1 MSLRSI
7 LGGGRVKKPKPKP
20 KPSASPRKNSG
31 TSNNSPRKPAGG
43 SSTNKKKTTT
53 TPSDVQDEDGYYD
66 DDVGDFFH
74 DRLDDAG
81 LVAALATD
89 MSLRDVVQAVKYTRT
104 RMFGPVP
111 TEAAGMNSTRI
122 AEVLNYRRAMPGIVT
137 ISHLHA
143 LLASPTAV
151 EREVAELQRGGAL
164 RKIYVQRRGDLGEAL
179 IQTSELEEMIAK
191 SAELD
196 QDAKTAYVKFLR
208 ENPLAQTMPRLACGG
223 HKQAD
228 ALVRAGFLTFSI
240 HPQHVNTPLM
250 NLHLRPEDRGS
261 LMSIQ
266 AVSRAASGSFD
277 AVGGQGGIHAAG
289 GGGGAPRLSRGDGAA
304 DASSSYSG
312 AEFTIAVPGNGSF
325 LKLTAA
331 AVEHLT
337 QLLSKSQF
345 REMPVSM
352 LRERWE
358 GGVARDEARLARRAR
373 GEFAGVLPG
382 RTKRWKEFYGLEFN
396 WVLEEAMGAGL
407 VEVFETRS
415 VGRGVRLL

>member
-7 LGGGRVKKPKPKP
+7 LGGGRVKKSKPRPKATA
-20 KPSASPRKNSG
+20 SASPRKNSG
-31 TSNNSPRKPAGG
+31 TNSPRAGSGAKRKP
-43 SSTNKKKTTT
+43 
-53 TPSDVQDEDGYYD
+53 TPADADLD
-66 DDVGDFFH
+66 DDDDFFH
-74 DRLDDAG
+74 DRLDDVG
-81 LVAALATD
+81 LVAALASD
-89 MSLRDVVQAVKYTRT
+89 MSLRDVVQAMKYTRNH
-104 RMFGPVP
+104 MFGPVP
-111 TEAAGMNSTRI
+111 TEAAGMKSTRI
-122 AEVLNYRRAMPGIVT
+122 AEVLNYRKAMPGIVT
-137 ISHLHA
+137 VSHLHA

-151 EREVAELQRGGAL
+151 EREVAELQRGGAV
-164 RKIYVQRRGDLGEAL
+164 RKIYVPRRGGLGEAL
-179 IQTSELEEMIAK
+179 IRTSELEEMITQ
-191 SAELD
+191 SAGLD
-196 QDAKTAYVKFLR
+196 QEAKTAFLEFLR
-208 ENPLAQTMPRLACGG
+208 ENPLAQTMPRSACG

-228 ALVRAGFLTFSI
+228 ALVRAGFLTASI

-250 NLHLRPEDRGS
+250 NLHSRPEDRGS
-261 LMSIQ
+261 LMSIE

-277 AVGGQGGIHAAG
+277 AVGGQGAVHAAG
-289 GGGGAPRLSRGDGAA
+289 GGGGPPRSSRA
-304 DASSSYSG
+304 DASSSG
-312 AEFTIAVPGNGSF
+312 ADFTIAVPGNGSF

-337 QLLSKSQF
+337 RLLSKSQF

-382 RTKRWKEFYGLEFN
+382 RTKRWKEFYGLEFH
-396 WVLEEAMGAGL
+396 WVLEEAMGAGH

>member
-7 LGGGRVKKPKPKP
+7 LGGGRVRKSKPRPKATV
-20 KPSASPRKNSG
+20 SASPRKNSG
-31 TSNNSPRKPAGG
+31 TNSPRAGSSVKKKPAPADAGL
-43 SSTNKKKTTT
+43 
-53 TPSDVQDEDGYYD
+53 DYD
-66 DDVGDFFH
+66 DDDDFFH
-74 DRLDDAG
+74 DRLDDVG

-89 MSLRDVVQAVKYTRT
+89 MSLRDVVQAIKYTRNH
-104 RMFGPVP
+104 MFGPMP

-122 AEVLNYRRAMPGIVT
+122 AEVLNYRKAIPGIVT
-137 ISHLHA
+137 VSHLHA

-164 RKIYVQRRGDLGEAL
+164 RKIYVPRRGGLGEAL
-179 IQTSELEEMIAK
+179 IQTSELEEMIAQ
-191 SAELD
+191 SAGLD
-196 QDAKTAYVKFLR
+196 EEAKTAFLQFLR
-208 ENPLAQTMPRLACGG
+208 ENPLAQTMPRSAC
-223 HKQAD
+223 HQKQAD
-228 ALVRAGFLTFSI
+228 ALVRAGFLTASI

-261 LMSIQ
+261 LMSIE
-266 AVSRAASGSFD
+266 AVSRAASGTFD
-277 AVGGQGGIHAAG
+277 AVGGQGAVHAAG
-289 GGGGAPRLSRGDGAA
+289 GGGGALRSSRA
-304 DASSSYSG
+304 DASSSSG
-312 AEFTIAVPGNGSF
+312 VEFTIAVPGNGSF

-331 AVEHLT
+331 AVEQLT
-337 QLLSKSQF
+337 QLLSRSQF

-358 GGVARDEARLARRAR
+358 GGVARDGARLARKAR

-382 RTKRWKEFYGLEFN
+382 RTKRWKDFYGLEFH
-396 WVLEEAMGAGL
+396 WVLEEAMGAGQ

>member
-7 LGGGRVKKPKPKP
+7 LSGGRVKKPKPKP

-31 TSNNSPRKPAGG
+31 TSSPRKPAGG
-43 SSTNKKKTTT
+43 SSSNAKRNTT
-53 TPSDVQDEDGYYD
+53 TPSHIQD
-66 DDVGDFFH
+66 DDDDDDDFFH

-89 MSLRDVVQAVKYTRT
+89 MSLRDVVQAIKYTRS

-137 ISHLHA
+137 TSHLHA

-164 RKIYVQRRGDLGEAL
+164 RKIYVQRRGGLGEAL
-179 IQTSELEEMIAK
+179 IQTSELEDMIVK

-196 QDAKTAYVKFLR
+196 DDARSAYVKFLR

-228 ALVRAGFLTFSI
+228 ALVRAGFLTSSI

-289 GGGGAPRLSRGDGAA
+289 GGGGVPRLSRGGAAA
-304 DASSSYSG
+304 DASSYSG

-331 AVEHLT
+331 AVEHLAH
-337 QLLSKSQF
+337 LLSKSQF

-382 RTKRWKEFYGLEFN
+382 RTRRWKEFYGLEFN

>member
-7 LGGGRVKKPKPKP
+7 LGGGRVKKSKPRPKATA
-20 KPSASPRKNSG
+20 SASPRKNSG
-31 TSNNSPRKPAGG
+31 TNSPRAGSGAKRKP
-43 SSTNKKKTTT
+43 
-53 TPSDVQDEDGYYD
+53 TPADADLD
-66 DDVGDFFH
+66 DDDDFFH
-74 DRLDDAG
+74 DRLDDVG
-81 LVAALATD
+81 LVAALASD
-89 MSLRDVVQAVKYTRT
+89 MSLRDVVQAMKYTRNH
-104 RMFGPVP
+104 MFGPVP
-111 TEAAGMNSTRI
+111 TEAAGMKSTRI
-122 AEVLNYRRAMPGIVT
+122 AEVLNYRKAMPGIVT
-137 ISHLHA
+137 VSHLHA

-151 EREVAELQRGGAL
+151 EREVAELQRGGAV
-164 RKIYVQRRGDLGEAL
+164 RKIYVPRRGGLGEAL
-179 IQTSELEEMIAK
+179 IRTSELEEMITQ
-191 SAELD
+191 SAGLD
-196 QDAKTAYVKFLR
+196 QEAKTAFLEFLR
-208 ENPLAQTMPRLACGG
+208 ENPLAQTMPRSACG

-228 ALVRAGFLTFSI
+228 ALVRAGFLTASI

-250 NLHLRPEDRGS
+250 NLHSRPEDRGS
-261 LMSIQ
+261 LMSIE

-277 AVGGQGGIHAAG
+277 AVGGQGAVHAAG
-289 GGGGAPRLSRGDGAA
+289 GGGGPPRSSRA
-304 DASSSYSG
+304 DASSSG
-312 AEFTIAVPGNGSF
+312 ADFTIAVPGNGSF

-337 QLLSKSQF
+337 RLLSKLQF

-382 RTKRWKEFYGLEFN
+382 RTKRWKEFYGLEFH
-396 WVLEEAMGAGL
+396 WVLEEAMGAGH

>member
-7 LGGGRVKKPKPKP
+7 LSGGRVKKPKPKP

-31 TSNNSPRKPAGG
+31 TSSPRKPAGG
-43 SSTNKKKTTT
+43 SSSNAKRNTT
-53 TPSDVQDEDGYYD
+53 TPSHIQD
-66 DDVGDFFH
+66 DDDDDDFFH

-89 MSLRDVVQAVKYTRT
+89 MSLRDVVQAIKYTRS

-137 ISHLHA
+137 TSHLHA

-164 RKIYVQRRGDLGEAL
+164 RKIYVQRRGGLGEAL
-179 IQTSELEEMIAK
+179 IQTSELEDMIVK

-196 QDAKTAYVKFLR
+196 DDARSAYVKFLR

-228 ALVRAGFLTFSI
+228 ALVRAGFLTSSI

-289 GGGGAPRLSRGDGAA
+289 GGGGVPRLSRGGAAA
-304 DASSSYSG
+304 DASSYSG

-331 AVEHLT
+331 AVEHLAH
-337 QLLSKSQF
+337 LLSKSQF

-382 RTKRWKEFYGLEFN
+382 RTRRWKEFYGLEFN

>member
-1 MSLRSI
+1 M
-7 LGGGRVKKPKPKP
+7 KKPKPKT
-20 KPSASPRKNSG
+20 SASPRKNSG
-31 TSNNSPRKPAGG
+31 TGSPRAGG
-43 SSTNKKKTTT
+43 SARKK
-53 TPSDVQDEDGYYD
+53 PAPADVDAND
-66 DDVGDFFH
+66 DDDFFH

-89 MSLRDVVQAVKYTRT
+89 MSLRDVVQAIKYTRSH
-104 RMFGPVP
+104 MFGPVP

-122 AEVLNYRRAMPGIVT
+122 AEVLNYHKAMPGLVT

-151 EREVAELQRGGAL
+151 EREVAELQRGGAV
-164 RKIYVQRRGDLGEAL
+164 RKIYVQRRGGLGEAL
-179 IQTSELEEMIAK
+179 VQTSELEEMISQ

-196 QDAKTAYVKFLR
+196 EAARDSFLGFLR
-208 ENPLAQTMPRLACGG
+208 GNPLAQTMPRSACN
-223 HKQAD
+223 HRQAD
-228 ALVRAGFLTFSI
+228 ALVRAGFLTAKI
-240 HPQHVNTPLM
+240 HPQDVGTPLM

-277 AVGGQGGIHAAG
+277 AVGGQGAIHSAG
-289 GGGGAPRLSRGDGAA
+289 GGGGAPRLSRA
-304 DASSSYSG
+304 DASSSG
-312 AEFTIAVPGNGSF
+312 ADFTIAVPGNGSF
-325 LKLTAA
+325 LKLSAA
-331 AVEHLT
+331 ALEHLT
-337 QLLSKSQF
+337 KLLSKSQF

-352 LRERWE
+352 LKERWE

-382 RTKRWKEFYGLEFN
+382 RTKRWKEFYGLEFD

-407 VEVFETRS
+407 LEVFETRS

>member
-7 LGGGRVKKPKPKP
+7 LGGGRVQKAKPKPKVTA
-20 KPSASPRKNSG
+20 SASPRKNSG
-31 TSNNSPRKPAGG
+31 TSSSRAGSSSATATRRKPAPADAGF
-43 SSTNKKKTTT
+43 
-53 TPSDVQDEDGYYD
+53 D
-66 DDVGDFFH
+66 DDDDDFFH
-74 DRLDDAG
+74 DRLDDVG
-81 LVAALATD
+81 LVAALAAD
-89 MSLRDVVQAVKYTRT
+89 MSLRDVVQAIKYTRN

-122 AEVLNYRRAMPGIVT
+122 AEVLNFRKAMPGIVT
-137 ISHLHA
+137 VSHLHA

-151 EREVAELQRGGAL
+151 EREVAELQRCGAV
-164 RKIYVQRRGDLGEAL
+164 RKIYVPRRGGLGEAL
-179 IQTSELEEMIAK
+179 IETSELEGLIAQ
-191 SAELD
+191 SVGLD
-196 QDAKTAYVKFLR
+196 EEAKTAFLKFLG
-208 ENPLAQTMPRLACGG
+208 ENPLAQAVPRSVCG

-228 ALVRAGFLTFSI
+228 ALVRAGFLTASV

-261 LMSIQ
+261 LVSIE

-277 AVGGQGGIHAAG
+277 AVGGQGAVHAAG
-289 GGGGAPRLSRGDGAA
+289 GGGGGGALRPSRAGED
-304 DASSSYSG
+304 DASSSG
-312 AEFTIAVPGNGSF
+312 ADFTIAVPGNGSF
-325 LKLTAA
+325 LKLAAA
-331 AVEHLT
+331 AVGHLT
-337 QLLSKSQF
+337 QLLSKSQCK
-345 REMPVSM
+345 EMPMSM

-382 RTKRWKEFYGLEFN
+382 RTKRWREFYGLEFH
-396 WVLEEAMGAGL
+396 WVLEEAMGAGH

>member
-7 LGGGRVKKPKPKP
+7 LSGGRVKKPKPKP

-31 TSNNSPRKPAGG
+31 TSSPRKSAGG
-43 SSTNKKKTTT
+43 SSSSTSAKRN
-53 TPSDVQDEDGYYD
+53 SISHAQD
-66 DDVGDFFH
+66 DDDDDDDFFH

-89 MSLRDVVQAVKYTRT
+89 MSLRDVVQAIKYTRS

-137 ISHLHA
+137 TSHLHA

-164 RKIYVQRRGDLGEAL
+164 RKIYVQRRGGLGEAL
-179 IQTSELEEMIAK
+179 IQTSELEDMIAK

-196 QDAKTAYVKFLR
+196 DDARSAYVKFLR

-228 ALVRAGFLTFSI
+228 ALVRAGFLTSSI

-289 GGGGAPRLSRGDGAA
+289 GGGEAPRLSRGAAA
-304 DASSSYSG
+304 DASSYSG

-331 AVEHLT
+331 AVEHLAH
-337 QLLSKSQF
+337 LLSKSQF

-396 WVLEEAMGAGL
+396 WVLEEAMGAGV

>member
-7 LGGGRVKKPKPKP
+7 LGGGRVKKSKSKPKP
-20 KPSASPRKNSG
+20 KATASASPQKNSG
-31 TSNNSPRKPAGG
+31 TNSPRAGSGAKRKPA
-43 SSTNKKKTTT
+43 
-53 TPSDVQDEDGYYD
+53 PADADLD
-66 DDVGDFFH
+66 DDDFFH
-74 DRLDDAG
+74 DRLDDVG
-81 LVAALATD
+81 LVAALAGD
-89 MSLRDVVQAVKYTRT
+89 MSLRDVVQAMKYTRNH
-104 RMFGPVP
+104 MFGPLP
-111 TEAAGMNSTRI
+111 TEAAGMKSTRI
-122 AEVLNYRRAMPGIVT
+122 AEVLNYRKAMPGIVT
-137 ISHLHA
+137 VSHLHA

-151 EREVAELQRGGAL
+151 EREVAELQRGGAV
-164 RKIYVQRRGDLGEAL
+164 RKLYVPRRGGLGEAL
-179 IQTSELEEMIAK
+179 IQTSELEEMVIQ
-191 SAELD
+191 SAGLD
-196 QDAKTAYVKFLR
+196 EEVKTAFLEFLR
-208 ENPLAQTMPRLACGG
+208 GNPLAQTMPRSACG

-228 ALVRAGFLTFSI
+228 ALVRAGFLTASI

-261 LMSIQ
+261 LMSIE

-277 AVGGQGGIHAAG
+277 AVGGQGAVHAAG
-289 GGGGAPRLSRGDGAA
+289 GGGGAPRSSRA
-304 DASSSYSG
+304 DASPPG

-331 AVEHLT
+331 AVDHLT

-345 REMPVSM
+345 REMPASM

-382 RTKRWKEFYGLEFN
+382 RTKRWKEFYGLEFH
-396 WVLEEAMGAGL
+396 WVLEEAMGAGH

>member
-7 LGGGRVKKPKPKP
+7 LSGGRVKKPKPKP

-31 TSNNSPRKPAGG
+31 TSSPRKSAGG
-43 SSTNKKKTTT
+43 SSSSGAKRNST
-53 TPSDVQDEDGYYD
+53 SHAQD
-66 DDVGDFFH
+66 DDDDDDFFH

-89 MSLRDVVQAVKYTRT
+89 MSLRDVVQAIKYTRS
-104 RMFGPVP
+104 RMFGLVP

-137 ISHLHA
+137 TSHLHA

-164 RKIYVQRRGDLGEAL
+164 RKIYVQRRGGLGEAL
-179 IQTSELEEMIAK
+179 IQTSELEDMIAK

-196 QDAKTAYVKFLR
+196 DDARSAYVKFLR

-228 ALVRAGFLTFSI
+228 ALVRAGFLTSSM

-261 LMSIQ
+261 LVSIQ

-289 GGGGAPRLSRGDGAA
+289 GGGGAPRLSRGAAA
-304 DASSSYSG
+304 DASSYSG

-331 AVEHLT
+331 AVEHLAH
-337 QLLSKSQF
+337 LLSKSQF

-396 WVLEEAMGAGL
+396 WALEEAMGAGV

>member
-7 LGGGRVKKPKPKP
+7 LGGGRVKKPKSKP
-20 KPSASPRKNSG
+20 KASASPRKNDG
-31 TSNNSPRKPAGG
+31 TNSPRPGSSAKRKPVPAGA
-43 SSTNKKKTTT
+43 NV
-53 TPSDVQDEDGYYD
+53 DDND
-66 DDVGDFFH
+66 DDDDFFH
-74 DRLDDAG
+74 DRLDDVG

-89 MSLRDVVQAVKYTRT
+89 MSLRDVVQAIKYTRG

-111 TEAAGMNSTRI
+111 TEAAGMRSTRI
-122 AEVLNYRRAMPGIVT
+122 AEVLNYRKAMPGIVT

-151 EREVAELQRGGAL
+151 EREVAELQRGGAV
-164 RKIYVQRRGDLGEAL
+164 RKIYVQRRGGLGEAL
-179 IQTSELEEMIAK
+179 IQTSELEEMVAQ
-191 SAELD
+191 SVGLD
-196 QDAKTAYVKFLR
+196 EEAKTAFLKFLR
-208 ENPLAQTMPRLACGG
+208 EHPLAQTMPRSASG

-228 ALVRAGFLTFSI
+228 ALVRAGFLTASI

-261 LMSIQ
+261 LTSIE

-277 AVGGQGGIHAAG
+277 AVGGQGAVYAAG
-289 GGGGAPRLSRGDGAA
+289 GGGGAPRLPRA
-304 DASSSYSG
+304 DSSCSV

-331 AVEHLT
+331 AVDHLT
-337 QLLSKSQF
+337 RLLSKSQF

-382 RTKRWKEFYGLEFN
+382 RTKRWKEFYGLEFD

-415 VGRGVRLL
+415 VGRGARLL

>member
-7 LGGGRVKKPKPKP
+7 LSGGRVKKPKPKP
-20 KPSASPRKNSG
+20 KPSVSPRKNSG
-31 TSNNSPRKPAGG
+31 TSSPRKSAGG
-43 SSTNKKKTTT
+43 RSSSAKRNTT
-53 TPSDVQDEDGYYD
+53 TPSDVQDDDGDYND
-66 DDVGDFFH
+66 DFFH

-89 MSLRDVVQAVKYTRT
+89 MSLRDVVQAIKYTRS

-137 ISHLHA
+137 TSHLHA

-164 RKIYVQRRGDLGEAL
+164 RKIYVQRRGGLGEAL
-179 IQTSELEEMIAK
+179 IQTSELEDMIAK

-196 QDAKTAYVKFLR
+196 DDARSAYVKFLR

-223 HKQAD
+223 HIQAD
-228 ALVRAGFLTFSI
+228 ALVRAGFLTSSM

-289 GGGGAPRLSRGDGAA
+289 GGGGAPRLSRGAAA
-304 DASSSYSG
+304 DASSYSG

-331 AVEHLT
+331 AVEHLAH
-337 QLLSKSQF
+337 LLSKSQF

-352 LRERWE
+352 LHERWE

-396 WVLEEAMGAGL
+396 WVLEEAMGAGV

>member
-20 KPSASPRKNSG
+20 KSSASPRKNSG
-31 TSNNSPRKPAGG
+31 TGSPRQSGGG
-43 SSTNKKKTTT
+43 SAKQKTA
-53 TPSDVQDEDGYYD
+53 TPSAAQGDDCYD
-66 DDVGDFFH
+66 DDFFH
-74 DRLDDAG
+74 DRLEDAG

-89 MSLRDVVQAVKYTRT
+89 MSLRDVVQAIKYTRS

-111 TEAAGMNSTRI
+111 MEATGMNSTRT

-143 LLASPTAV
+143 LLISPTAV
-151 EREVAELQRGGAL
+151 EREIAELQRGGVV
-164 RKIYVQRRGDLGEAL
+164 RKIYVQRRGGLGEAL
-179 IQTSELEEMIAK
+179 IQTSELEEMISH

-196 QDAKTAYVKFLR
+196 DDAKTAFATFLR

-223 HKQAD
+223 HRHAD
-228 ALVRAGFLTFSI
+228 ALVRAGFLTASI

-277 AVGGQGGIHAAG
+277 AVGGQGAIHAAG
-289 GGGGAPRLSRGDGAA
+289 GGGGAPSLSRA
-304 DASSSYSG
+304 DASSSG

-331 AVEHLT
+331 AVQHLT

-382 RTKRWKEFYGLEFN
+382 RTKRWKEFHGLEFN
-396 WVLEEAMGAGL
+396 WVLEEAMGTGL
-407 VEVFETRS
+407 LEVFETRS

>member
-7 LGGGRVKKPKPKP
+7 LSGGRVKKPKPKP

-31 TSNNSPRKPAGG
+31 TSSPRKSAGSRG
-43 SSTNKKKTTT
+43 SSAKRNTA
-53 TPSDVQDEDGYYD
+53 TPSDVQDDDGDYND
-66 DDVGDFFH
+66 DFFH

-81 LVAALATD
+81 LVTALATD
-89 MSLRDVVQAVKYTRT
+89 MSLRDVVQAIKYTRS

-137 ISHLHA
+137 TSHLHA

-164 RKIYVQRRGDLGEAL
+164 RKIYVQRRGGLGEAL
-179 IQTSELEEMIAK
+179 IQTSELEDMIAK

-196 QDAKTAYVKFLR
+196 DDARSAYVKFLR

-223 HKQAD
+223 HIQAD
-228 ALVRAGFLTFSI
+228 ALVRAGFLTSSM

-289 GGGGAPRLSRGDGAA
+289 GGGGAPCLSRGAAA
-304 DASSSYSG
+304 DASSYSG

-331 AVEHLT
+331 AVEHLAH
-337 QLLSKSQF
+337 LLSKSQF

-352 LRERWE
+352 LQERWE

-396 WVLEEAMGAGL
+396 WVLEEAMGAGV